1 MASAGISS
9 MGNGKP
15 CVRCS
20 PSSPSSPVRS
30 VIRSALSPRA
40 LMRHR
45 AHAVMRSMHHST
57 ARTRDGCPTNSL
69 LRPCPSHATCR
80 SLAACLPQPSQAAA
94 AASVSVPVPIGTPMT
109 INGRTFKFSP
119 RRCVNLPAMSPSQ
132 KARVVV
138 PWQQA
143 SMSGKA
149 MCRAIW
155 FFQDPAC
162 KGQTFG
168 RFREWPTEVRLPFL
182 LALLPCSYA
191 LDAARLLPHLINDRC
206 TRGALPPLCAVRSAS
221 PVQQV
226 RCAAERTTASGGGRL
241 PRLISAFAFP
251 LFPPSPVPPFPPGP
265 HGAVRQTT
273 CVGMRAALPALTHA
287 PHPRTTARQ

>member
-9 MGNGKP
+9 MGNGKA
-15 CVRCS
+15 V
-20 PSSPSSPVRS
+20 
-30 VIRSALSPRA
+30 RA
-40 LMRHR
+40 LL
-45 AHAVMRSMHHST
+45 AIVAVI
-57 ARTRDGCPTNSL
+57 
-69 LRPCPSHATCR
+69 
-80 SLAACLPQPSQAAA
+80 AACLPQPSQAAA

-162 KGQTFG
+162 KGQTLDVFVNG
-168 RFREWPTEVRLPFL
+168 QQRCAFHSCS
-182 LALLPCSYA
+182 PCFHAPYA
-191 LDAARLLPHLINDRC
+191 LDAARLLPHLINDRLHSW
-206 TRGALPPLCAVRSAS
+206 R
-221 PVQQV
+221 
-226 RCAAERTTASGGGRL
+226 
-241 PRLISAFAFP
+241 
-251 LFPPSPVPPFPPGP
+251 PPSP
-265 HGAVRQTT
+265 
-273 CVGMRAALPALTHA
+273 CV
-287 PHPRTTARQ
+287 Q

>member
-9 MGNGKP
+9 MGNGKA
-15 CVRCS
+15 V
-20 PSSPSSPVRS
+20 
-30 VIRSALSPRA
+30 RA
-40 LMRHR
+40 LL
-45 AHAVMRSMHHST
+45 AIVAVI
-57 ARTRDGCPTNSL
+57 
-69 LRPCPSHATCR
+69 
-80 SLAACLPQPSQAAA
+80 AACLPQPSQAAA

-162 KGQTFG
+162 KGQTLDVFVNG
-168 RFREWPTEVRLPFL
+168 QQSEKRISGAARSALCLVDNMCRYARCPAGSDTCTPPTDDRTAVTTLVPHCRLPCQL
-182 LALLPCSYA
+182 RVCQT
-191 LDAARLLPHLINDRC
+191 HQWHWN
-206 TRGALPPLCAVRSAS
+206 G
-221 PVQQV
+221 VQV
-226 RCAAERTTASGGGRL
+226 
-241 PRLISAFAFP
+241 
-251 LFPPSPVPPFPPGP
+251 
-265 HGAVRQTT
+265 
-273 CVGMRAALPALTHA
+273 
-287 PHPRTTARQ
+287 